1 VADTLAGMPRLK
13 LLPETLTLA
22 PFSVQDA
29 RRLGVTKG
37 RLRSRDLSIPFR
49 GVRCDPAMQRDFE
62 TRCDAYA
69 TKMGPGAFFSHTTA
83 AALFGMPLPWLEP
96 MPRLHVSVLEPA
108 KAPRGERIA
117 GHQLARDSV
126 TGRILRGKP
135 VLEIVDV
142 WCQLAGEIALD
153 HLVAAGD
160 SLLGGRHPL
169 VSLDELRLEVEERAG
184 RRGAA
189 RLRNALSLMR
199 VGAESPKETEL
210 RLLLHRAGFPEP
222 ELNIDILSRRGV
234 FIARGDIVYRWCKL
248 LVEYDGSQHATD
260 RGQYVRD
267 VERGENLERAGWR
280 TVRVLKEHMRAPDD
294 VVARV
299 AKVLRA
305 RGWRP

>member
-1 VADTLAGMPRLK
+1 MTRLK

-135 VLEIVDV
+135 VLKIVDV

-169 VSLDELRLEVEERAG
+169 VSLDELRLEVEERSG

-189 RLRNALSLMR
+189 
-199 VGAESPKETEL
+199 
-210 RLLLHRAGFPEP
+210 RLLLHRAGFREP
-222 ELNIDILSRRGV
+222 ELNIDILSSRGV

-280 TVRVLKEHMRAPDD
+280 TVRVLKEHMRAPDV

>member
-1 VADTLAGMPRLK
+1 MGRREARGWGGIARGSGATDTLAGMTRLK

-189 RLRNALSLMR
+189 RL
-199 VGAESPKETEL
+199 
-210 RLLLHRAGFPEP
+210 LLHLAGFPEP